1 MTLTFVRTAE
11 LRIMELSEI
20 DFDNHLYLILAYK
33 MKMALLHIVPLW
45 RQAVE
50 LVEGIRPIT
59 GNKQF
64 VFLITVKRNP

>member
-1 MTLTFVRTAE
+1 
-11 LRIMELSEI
+11 MELSEI